1 MYDKNSEVD
10 GYLGNIGFDL
20 SRTYTNLNADNLM
33 NNIFMQFGYGR
44 LFDTYTTLSSI
55 KKRYISTTS
64 WVMQLGNSDGTFGVS
79 RNLIL
84 PSAPSNNPSSLFLS
98 SIRYVKSGDT
108 WTKDND
114 GTSISIHQSQV
125 DGYTETS
132 KTNYNNSRSNNS
144 YELKFI

>member
-1 MYDKNSEVD
+1 
-10 GYLGNIGFDL
+10 
-20 SRTYTNLNADNLM
+20 
-33 NNIFMQFGYGR
+33 
-44 LFDTYTTLSSI
+44 
-55 KKRYISTTS
+55 
-64 WVMQLGNSDGTFGVS
+64 MQLGNSDGTFGVS

-132 KTNYNNSRSNNS
+132 KTNYNNSRSNDS